1 MTSGLGTAAI
11 IHYQLIIIII
21 NNYDNDNNNNNNNKC
36 FGDWGLYTKL
46 FRFLLL
52 IGMDSIGILVIFHLY
67 LYVMFNMYL
76 HALFNVYLYS
86 CVCVCV
92 LKIALKTMGQRM

>member
-21 NNYDNDNNNNNNNKC
+21 NDYDNDNNNNKC

-52 IGMDSIGILVIFHLY
+52 IGMDTWQHWYPCHFSFVF
-67 LYVMFNMYL
+67 VC
-76 HALFNVYLYS
+76 NV
-86 CVCVCV
+86 
-92 LKIALKTMGQRM
+92 